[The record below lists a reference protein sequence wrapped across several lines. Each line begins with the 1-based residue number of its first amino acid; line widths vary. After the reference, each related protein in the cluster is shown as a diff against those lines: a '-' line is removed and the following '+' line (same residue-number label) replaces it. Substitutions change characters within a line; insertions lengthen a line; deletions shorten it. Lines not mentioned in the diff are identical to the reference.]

1 MLTFLHHHHHYAA
14 YENDHGDVGR
24 GECATGWGVE
34 VKYFHTSSEK
44 QGDLLRNGWK
54 GDKIAQKHTMLV
66 KPADYEND
74 YGDNGRGELASG
86 FEGQARHRGL
96 SKEDWGAILRGVLIL
111 AENSLFPPKSL
122 KIQNHSPTST
132 STWKISKLQPR

>member
-1 MLTFLHHHHHYAA
+1 MLTSPTVNHNYAA
-14 YENDHGDVGR
+14 TENDHGDVGG

-34 VKYFHTSSEK
+34 VEYVHVPSET
-44 QGDLLRNGWK
+44 QWGLLRNGSK
-54 GDKIAQKHTMLV
+54 RHKIAQKHTMIV
-66 KPADYEND
+66 KPADYENAH
-74 YGDNGRGELASG
+74 GDNGRGELASG

-96 SKEDWGAILRGVLIL
+96 SKEDGGAILRGVLIL

-132 STWKISKLQPR
+132 STWQISKFQLR